1 MSEATR
7 KNFNRAKAFCNFD
20 AVYAPLLPT
29 IKDAVMKHGEEIT
42 NTFYEELSHDEEA
55 AKIVS
60 GRVEALKA
68 THTIWMEELFG
79 GEYGDAYFEQRYKIG
94 VVHVNA
100 KIEPYFVEVITSFL
114 RRKFTEVL
122 IKEKPE
128 ALEAAL
134 AILDLD
140 ALIIIGA
147 YHEDRM
153 KRMSEVTG
161 MNQSLLERLMS
172 FA

>member
-1 MSEATR
+1 MSESTR
-7 KNFNRAKAFCNFD
+7 NNFNRAKAFCNFD

-29 IKDAVMKHGEEIT
+29 VKNMIMEHSDEIT
-42 NTFYEELSHDEEA
+42 NKFYEELSNDPVA
-55 AKIVS
+55 SGIVE
-60 GRVEALKA
+60 GRVDQLKV
-68 THTIWMEELFG
+68 THKKWMEELFN

-94 VVHVNA
+94 ETHVRV

-114 RRKFTEVL
+114 RRKFAEVL
-122 IKEKPE
+122 KGNPDAI
-128 ALEAAL
+128 EAAL

-140 ALIIIGA
+140 AVIIIGA

-161 MNQSLLERLMS
+161 MNQALLERLMS
-172 FA
+172 FEQ

>member
-1 MSEATR
+1 
-7 KNFNRAKAFCNFD
+7 
-20 AVYAPLLPT
+20 
-29 IKDAVMKHGEEIT
+29 
-42 NTFYEELSHDEEA
+42 
-55 AKIVS
+55 
-60 GRVEALKA
+60 
-68 THTIWMEELFG
+68 
-79 GEYGDAYFEQRYKIG
+79 
-94 VVHVNA
+94 VNA

-114 RRKFTEVL
+114 RRKFAEVL

-161 MNQSLLERLMS
+161 MNESLLERLMS